1 MADSPN
7 PDSSNNSSDK
17 KDLSLNESPK
27 NSIDAAEIYYSPYPS
42 LMPHWS
48 ENLMESLEKKEKNL
62 DASPGLLIIDSG
74 SFKKI
79 LEREDEGEEN

>member
-7 PDSSNNSSDK
+7 IDSENNSSEK
-17 KDLSLNESPK
+17 KEISLNESPK
-27 NSIDAAEIYYSPYPS
+27 NSLDAAEIYSSPYPS

-48 ENLMESLEKKEKNL
+48 ENLMESLEKKDKNL
-62 DASPGLLIIDSG
+62 DGSPGLLIIDSG

-79 LEREDEGEEN
+79 LERED